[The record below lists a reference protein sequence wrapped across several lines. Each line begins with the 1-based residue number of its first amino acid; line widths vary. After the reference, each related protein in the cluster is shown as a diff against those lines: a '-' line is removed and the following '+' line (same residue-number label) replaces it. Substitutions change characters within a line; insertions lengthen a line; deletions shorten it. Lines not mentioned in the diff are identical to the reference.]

1 MVLVSVI
8 TPAFNAADFIED
20 AIMSV
25 AQSKSRD
32 YEHIVVDDGSTD
44 STRKVIERTLR
55 KLNQESSSKVRF
67 FSKTN
72 SGEADTDNFAFSKS
86 RGEFLIVL
94 NADDIISPELIG
106 RSVQEMIKHPD
117 VVVTYPDWLMIEA
130 DGKEI
135 DKVNTQN
142 YSIEKLIGGFDCLPG
157 PGACIRR
164 SALGKGLFR
173 DPRFPLISDYEC
185 WQRLSQVGPFLRIPE
200 FHGFWR
206 MHGEN
211 LSLTSRGH
219 GWAKQAIQVA
229 QEFRESEL
237 VAKDANLKRLA
248 SLGLSRAYLLAAIQ
262 GVWDR
267 SVPMITYL
275 KNSLKLGFANGRL
288 FSTKDTLV
296 VLKIIQ
302 ASLFQGLK
310 FFSRGE
316 K

>member
-44 STRKVIERTLR
+44 PTVMVIERTLR
-55 KLNQESSSKVRF
+55 KMDQESSSRVRF
-67 FSKTN
+67 FSKAN
-72 SGEADTDNFAFSKS
+72 SGEADTDNFALSKS

-94 NADDIISPELIG
+94 NADDIIGPELIG
-106 RSVQEMIKHPD
+106 KSIQEMTNNPE
-117 VVVTYPDWLMIEA
+117 VVVTYPDWLMIEEG
-130 DGKEI
+130 GKVI
-135 DKVNTQN
+135 DRITTQN
-142 YSIEKLIGGFDCLPG
+142 YSIEKLIGWFDCLPG

-164 SALGKGLFR
+164 SALGEGLFR

-206 MHGEN
+206 LHGEN

-229 QEFRESEL
+229 REFRESEM
-237 VAKDANLKRLA
+237 VVRDGKLKRLA

-267 SVPMITYL
+267 SVPMMTYFAQ
-275 KNSLKLGFANGRL
+275 SLKLGILNGRL
-288 FSTKDTLV
+288 FLRKDVLV
-296 VLKIIQ
+296 VLKILQ
-302 ASLFQGLK
+302 ASLSQGIRIV
-310 FFSRGE
+310 SRG
-316 K
+316 KP